1 MSELLK
7 VENLTKIFSKKGKEV
22 RAVDDVS
29 FSLNE
34 KETIGLVGESGC
46 GKSTTGRLVLN
57 LIKPTSGTVSFMDK
71 NIYTLNKKE
80 LLDFRRNAQIIFQD
94 CFASLSPRFRVGDLI
109 EETLAIHHIGK
120 NRKERMEMAA
130 KVFEDVTL
138 SPELLN
144 RYPHEFSGGQRQRI
158 GIARALCLNPKM
170 IVCDEPVSA
179 LDVSIQA
186 QIINMMQDI
195 QQKYGL
201 SYIFISHDLSVV
213 KHISDRVI
221 VMYLGKIVEYGDKK
235 SFFENPRHPYTQAL
249 LSAIPVADISEKKEK
264 IILKN
269 EANFEEYKPGCRF
282 ADRCWKACEICR
294 REQPQFTEVSP
305 GHCVACHR
313 LD

>member
-94 CFASLSPRFRVGDLI
+94 CFASLSPRFCVGDLI

>member
-80 LLDFRRNAQIIFQD
+80 LLDFRKNAQIIFQD

-120 NRKERMEMAA
+120 NRKERMEMAV

>member
-1 MSELLK
+1 MTELLR

-29 FSLNE
+29 FWLNE

-57 LIKPTSGTVSFMDK
+57 LIKPTSGKVSFMDK

-80 LLDFRRNAQIIFQD
+80 LLDFRKNAQIIFQD

-109 EETLAIHHIGK
+109 EETLAIHHIGN

-235 SFFENPRHPYTQAL
+235 LFFENPRHPYTQAL
-249 LSAIPVADISEKKEK
+249 LSAIPVADISEKRKK

-282 ADRCWKACEICR
+282 ADRCWKACEICH
-294 REQPQFTEVSP
+294 REKPQFTEVSP

>member
-1 MSELLK
+1 
-7 VENLTKIFSKKGKEV
+7 
-22 RAVDDVS
+22 
-29 FSLNE
+29 
-34 KETIGLVGESGC
+34 
-46 GKSTTGRLVLN
+46 
-57 LIKPTSGTVSFMDK
+57 
-71 NIYTLNKKE
+71 
-80 LLDFRRNAQIIFQD
+80 
-94 CFASLSPRFRVGDLI
+94 
-109 EETLAIHHIGK
+109 
-120 NRKERMEMAA
+120 
-130 KVFEDVTL
+130 
-138 SPELLN
+138 
-144 RYPHEFSGGQRQRI
+144 
-158 GIARALCLNPKM
+158 M